1 MIRRR
6 NLQVLWIILTSILL
20 SIATTALAQETPK
33 VGGILRVAITGD
45 PPGLDS
51 AATSSAITGEIN
63 SHMTEMLY
71 AFDANGN
78 IQPMLAT
85 ALPEI
90 SDDGLVYTIHLRS
103 GVPFHDGSLLDS
115 GDVKASLE
123 RWRRLSYGKS
133 VLKNLVSIDT
143 PDPLTVVITLSE
155 PIGILTSAL
164 GFDNYASGI
173 YTSEEIAAAGD
184 EPIAE
189 PIGTGPY
196 KFKNWIH
203 GQSVELERFD
213 DYAARDEAPS
223 GDAGR
228 KNAYLD
234 EIHFISVSDAATR
247 QAGLESG
254 EYDVNYRASG
264 DDYTRIE
271 ESDKMWPWTPPVG
284 YNYTLL
290 LNFNSPIM
298 QNLKLRQAIQ
308 ATLDMDTI
316 GLGAF
321 GSKGLYNLNPGVL
334 PPGFAGMYS
343 DAGSELYN
351 QNNPELGKKLLE
363 ESGYDGTPIRWITT
377 KDYSYQYAGT
387 LIAVDQLKAIGLKS
401 EIIVRDWATTVKTRA
416 DPDAWDIFVG
426 NQISGPEPEMIAII
440 NPGWVNGYNGSP
452 EFTALMDKLR
462 VTTDHATRKD
472 LWAQAQ
478 EAYYQ
483 DVGSV
488 RVADAFLLVA
498 YASDVHV
505 QARYIAFQAWNT
517 WKD

>member
-1 MIRRR
+1 MIRNR
-6 NLQVLWIILTSILL
+6 NLHVLWIVLTGLL
-20 SIATTALAQETPK
+20 LLFTTALAQSTPK

-51 AATSSAITGEIN
+51 SATSSAITKEIN
-63 SHMTEMLY
+63 SHITEMLY
-71 AFDANGN
+71 AFDGDGN
-78 IQPMLAT
+78 IQPMLAS

-90 SDDGLVYTIHLRS
+90 SADGLVYTIHLRS

-115 GDVKASLE
+115 GDVAATLE
-123 RWRRLSYGKS
+123 RWRKLSYGKT
-133 VLKNLVSIDT
+133 VLKNLVAIET
-143 PDPLTVVITLSE
+143 PDPLTVVIKLSE
-155 PIGILTSAL
+155 PMGILTSAL
-164 GFDNYASGI
+164 GFDNYSSGI

-184 EPIAE
+184 DPIAE

-196 KFKNWIH
+196 KFKDWIH
-203 GQSVELERFD
+203 GQSVELERFA

-228 KNAYLD
+228 KNAWLD

-264 DDYTRIE
+264 DDFARID
-271 ESDKMWPWTPPVG
+271 ESSKMWPWIPPVG

-290 LNFNSPIM
+290 LNFNSPMM

-316 GLGAF
+316 ALGAF
-321 GSKGLYNLNPGVL
+321 GNKALYDLNPGVL
-334 PPGFAGMYS
+334 PPGFGAMYS
-343 DAGSELYN
+343 DASGGLYD
-351 QNNPELGKKLLE
+351 QHDPELGKKLLA

-377 KDYSYQYAGT
+377 KDYPYQYSGT
-387 LIAVDQLKAIGLKS
+387 LIAVDQLDAIGLKS
-401 EIIVRDWATTVKTRA
+401 EVIVRDWATTVQTRA
-416 DPDAWDIFVG
+416 DPNAWDIFVG

-452 EFTALMDKLR
+452 EFASLMEKLR
-462 VTTDHATRKD
+462 VTTDPAERKD
-472 LWAQAQ
+472 LWARAQ
-478 EAYYQ
+478 VAYYQ

-488 RVADAFLLVA
+488 RVADAFLLNA
-498 YASDVHV
+498 YSSKVHV
-505 QARYIAFQAWNT
+505 EARYIAFQAWNT